1 MKVTV
6 DLRTCKAYANCI
18 VEAPDVFDFND
29 ETGKVMMLVDSIDP
43 AMEDDVRRAVA
54 ACPVHALTLEP

>member
-29 ETGKVMMLVDSIDP
+29 ETGKVKMLVDVIDP
-43 AMEDDVRRAVA
+43 SMEDDVRRAVG
-54 ACPVHALTLEP
+54 ACPVHALSIDQ